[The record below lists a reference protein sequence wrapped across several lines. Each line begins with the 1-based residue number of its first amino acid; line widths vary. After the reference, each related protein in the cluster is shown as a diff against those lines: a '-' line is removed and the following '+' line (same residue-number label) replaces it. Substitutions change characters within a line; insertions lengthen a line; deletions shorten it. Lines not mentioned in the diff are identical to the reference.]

1 MERQPV
7 LDGLIPILAIGAHG
21 TAFEIIEG
29 DLVGGDDTGAGACL
43 DGHVGNGHAGLHGE
57 RLDCGACELD
67 RATGATGSSDNATDV
82 EDDVL
87 GGDTFIKL
95 SIDTDEHILCLGLGQ
110 GLSGKNVLYLRG
122 ADAEGHGAESA
133 MGGRVRVAAY
143 CRTSGESKALL
154 RSDDVN
160 NALPLVSHSKVY

>member
-1 MERQPV
+1 MAKGGAPNTQDLLYV
-7 LDGLIPILAIGAHG
+7 LLQGAPLLAQG
-21 TAFEIIEG
+21 T
-29 DLVGGDDTGAGACL
+29 
-43 DGHVGNGHAGLHGE
+43 
-57 RLDCGACELD
+57 
-67 RATGATGSSDNATDV
+67 RADMRRVAA
-82 EDDVL
+82 
-87 GGDTFIKL
+87 IWA

-143 CRTSGESKALL
+143 CCTSGESKALL
-154 RSDDVN
+154 RSDNVN